1 MKPEGIIEMGLLLR
15 DVILWDPEMPSPVR
29 GDLVVEDGKISGILG
44 VGEGDG
50 ELLLDGGG
58 KFAVLPGFVNAHTH
72 VAMVLLRGLGEEL
85 PLMDWLRERIWPVE
99 ARLKAE
105 HVLNGTLLA
114 TLEMISTGTVA
125 FGDMYFFMDQVA
137 EGTIKSGLKANLS
150 RGITGDDPS
159 KLEDGL
165 ALVRNLSGRRD
176 LVGFFGPHA
185 PYTVPP
191 DFLAEVGRLAVK
203 EGAGVHTHWLETTW
217 EDNYIREELK
227 VDPVE
232 LLASSGLLEVKS
244 LILAH
249 GVWFRE
255 EHMPHLA
262 RDNVTVVHN
271 PSSNMKLGS
280 GFAPL
285 RCMLENGVR
294 VALGTDGAASNN
306 RLDMWGELR
315 LAALIHKGI
324 GKDPTAISAREALR
338 MATRNGALALGFQD
352 VGLIREGFSADVM
365 VVDLRGPHY
374 MGVSEATLPEYLVYA
389 GSSSDV
395 HMVMVGGR
403 VLYREG
409 RFPHLDPEKIIQKA
423 LRSREELLKP

>member
-1 MKPEGIIEMGLLLR
+1 MGLLFR
-15 DVILWDPEMPSPVR
+15 DVIIWDPEMRSPVR
-29 GDLVVEDGKISGILG
+29 GDLVVNDGKVAG
-44 VGEGDG
+44 VFETGEGEGD
-50 ELLLDGGG
+50 LLLDGGG
-58 KFAVLPGFVNAHTH
+58 NFAVLPGFVNAHTH

-99 ARLKAE
+99 AKLKAE

-114 TLEMISTGTVA
+114 ALEMISTGTVA

-137 EGTIKSGLKANLS
+137 EGALKSGLKANLS
-150 RGITGDDPS
+150 RGITGDDRS

-165 ALVRNLSGRRD
+165 SLVRELKGRSG

-191 DFLAEVGRLAVK
+191 DFLAEVGRLAIAEDV
-203 EGAGVHTHWLETTW
+203 GVHTHWLETMW

-232 LLASSGLLEVKS
+232 LLARSGLFEVKS

-255 EHMPHLA
+255 EHMSYLA

-285 RCMLENGVR
+285 ARMIEKGVC

-315 LAALIHKGI
+315 MAALIHKGA

-338 MATRNGALALGFQD
+338 MATRNGALALGFHD
-352 VGLIREGFSADVM
+352 VGLIREGFSADLM

-374 MGVSEATLPEYLVYA
+374 MGVSEKTLPEYLVYA
-389 GSSSDV
+389 GSSADV

-403 VLYREG
+403 VLYQEG
-409 RFPHLDPEKIIQKA
+409 RFPHLNQEKIIQKA
-423 LRSREELLKP
+423 LRSREELLKG